1 MYNTTVYGD
10 LRKIAD
16 FVVASAQNS
25 GLKIGDVAQKSPY
38 RYISQKYINKTSL
51 RKGEKEYE

>member
-10 LRKIAD
+10 LRESAD
-16 FVVASAQNS
+16 FVVVSVQNS
-25 GLKIGDVAQKSPY
+25 GRKIGDVAQKFPY

-51 RKGEKEYE
+51 RKGEKRV

>member
-10 LRKIAD
+10 LRENAD
-16 FVVASAQNS
+16 FVVVSVQNS
-25 GLKIGDVAQKSPY
+25 GHKIGDIAQKSLY
-38 RYISQKYINKTSL
+38 QYISQKYINKTSL

>member
-10 LRKIAD
+10 LRENAD
-16 FVVASAQNS
+16 FVVVSVQNS
-25 GLKIGDVAQKSPY
+25 GRKIGDIAQKSLY
-38 RYISQKYINKTSL
+38 QYISQKYINKTSL